1 MIPVFE
7 APCFQVFSGAIFEF
21 QNAAAKRAHYPTCR
35 KDLIKDKHL
44 VGKRQKV
51 LRNPPK
57 FAEISG

>member
-7 APCFQVFSGAIFEF
+7 APCFQVLFLNEL
-21 QNAAAKRAHYPTCR
+21 QKAAAKSAHYPSCR

-44 VGKRQKV
+44 VGKCEKV

-57 FAEISG
+57 FAETSG